1 MLDGDQ
7 VNDVK
12 IGTNHDVHSEH
23 SYSTSYWKFLLIQL
37 GQKNPPKHSVFKE
50 EIKWSIFKDDM
61 IVHLENSKAS
71 TIKLL
76 ELMRLVRSQGIKLTC
91 KN

>member
-37 GQKNPPKHSVFKE
+37 GQKKIPKTFT
-50 EIKWSIFKDDM
+50 F
-61 IVHLENSKAS
+61 
-71 TIKLL
+71 
-76 ELMRLVRSQGIKLTC
+76 
-91 KN
+91 